1 MFELSVWGSNLNW
14 RAQIVKRESQRKIL
28 DALKKENLT
37 FGQLLEE
44 AKISRSTLSI
54 HLKELIRN
62 GRIERFYNT
71 YQITQKAFAEVQ
83 IEGMIRYLG
92 TVATHQIVRTKLN
105 LPIEFDIYKEMEN
118 YLKEEPRTV
127 SWKKLS
133 DYLEKKYPL
142 TI

>member
-1 MFELSVWGSNLNW
+1 MNW

-62 GRIERFYNT
+62 GKIERFYNT
-71 YQITQKAFAEVQ
+71 YQITPKAIAEVQ

-133 DYLEKKYPL
+133 DYLEKKHPL